1 MRSFVCRIDHPYFTS
16 FAERSHNLVRSHEIG
31 SVARF
36 RAVSPR
42 PHPQFMTSARPELS
56 RQVQRERRAD
66 MIAWLRAALVATA
79 IFAAGAA
86 AQPQPEPELPQPEE
100 APLLITRSA
109 IGDIDYR
116 PGRGISFGDTGL
128 TLGGF
133 ATLGMTKLEG
143 DHARFSLDGLDLFVF
158 FDPSPYLHFFSDISF
173 EKLVEIDENGGDD
186 GPGPDVIVRRLY
198 GELNLTDRAN
208 FRFGEYLTPVGRWN
222 QIPAAP
228 LTWTTSRPLVTDQP
242 FDLTET
248 GAEFWGS
255 LFPPGGSLTYTFYGQ
270 FLEPPTEEPDN
281 PPADYGAGARLE
293 YSALSGWSLGSS
305 YFSSVQNGRWNYL
318 GGLDGLWRTGRF
330 ELSGEFLG
338 GHGDPVGA
346 RIFGLYVQ
354 GVVRVVDSVY
364 GIARY
369 EYYDPGTTT
378 ALDLFDV
385 GVAWRPFPI
394 LILKADYLFSN
405 TESDLGQPGL
415 RASISLL
422 F

>member
-1 MRSFVCRIDHPYFTS
+1 
-16 FAERSHNLVRSHEIG
+16 
-31 SVARF
+31 
-36 RAVSPR
+36 
-42 PHPQFMTSARPELS
+42 MTSAQPELPS
-56 RQVQRERRAD
+56 QVQRRRLGAVT
-66 MIAWLRAALVATA
+66 AWLRAALAATA
-79 IFAAGAA
+79 IFATGAA
-86 AQPQPEPELPQPEE
+86 AEPPPEPELPQPEE
-100 APLLITRSA
+100 APMLITRSP

-116 PGRGISFGDTGL
+116 PGRGVSFGDTGL

-133 ATLGMTKLEG
+133 ATLGMTDLEG
-143 DHARFSLDGLDLFVF
+143 NHARFSLDGLDLFVF

-173 EKLVEIDENGGDD
+173 EKLIEIDENGDS

-222 QIPAAP
+222 QIPAEP
-228 LTWTTSRPLVTDQP
+228 LTWTTSRPLVTDIP

-255 LFPPGGSLTYTFYGQ
+255 LFPPGGSLTYTLYGQ

-305 YFSSVQNGRWNYL
+305 YFSSVRNGRWNYL

-354 GVVRVVDSVY
+354 GAVQLFDSVY
-364 GIARY
+364 GIGRY

-378 ALDLFDV
+378 AVNLFDA
-385 GVAWRPFPI
+385 GLAWRPFPI
-394 LILKADYLFSN
+394 LILKADYLFTN
-405 TESDLGQPGL
+405 TESDLGRPGL